1 MRYSDGM
8 DLSSPY
14 GAVLSPAEGPILA
27 VLAGTTKA
35 VSGREVARLSGV
47 SVNGAWK
54 ALQRL
59 AEHGLV
65 NEEPAGGRTTLYRL
79 NRDHLAAEAIV
90 TLTRLR
96 SILVS
101 RIKEQLASWAIQP
114 VHASLF
120 GSAARGDGD
129 TTSDVDIFIVRLK
142 GVDEED
148 TQWRSQLNDLAD
160 AVRTWTGNHAGI
172 AEIRESELAR
182 LRRERP
188 PVIRDVERDGVA
200 LFGEPASTLLRRR
213 R

>member
-1 MRYSDGM
+1 M

-14 GAVLSPAEGPILA
+14 AAVLSPAEGPILA

-35 VSGREVARLSGV
+35 LSGREVARLSGV

-65 NEEPAGGRTTLYRL
+65 NEEPAGGRTTLYSL
-79 NRDHLAAEAIV
+79 NRDHLAAEAIIS
-90 TLTRLR
+90 LTRLR
-96 SILVS
+96 SSLVS
-101 RIKEQLASWAIQP
+101 RIKEQLASWEIQP

-129 TTSDVDIFIVRLK
+129 TASDIDIFVVRPK

-148 TQWRSQLNDLAD
+148 TKWRSQLDELAD
-160 AVRTWTGNHAGI
+160 AVRSWTGNHAGI
-172 AEIRESELAR
+172 SEIPGSELAR

-188 PVIRDVERDGVA
+188 PVAEDVERDGIT

>member
-1 MRYSDGM
+1 M
-8 DLSSPY
+8 
-14 GAVLSPAEGPILA
+14 
-27 VLAGTTKA
+27 LAGTTKPL
-35 VSGREVARLSGV
+35 SGREVARISGV

-65 NEEPAGGRTTLYRL
+65 NEEPAGGKTTLYSL
-79 NRDHLAAEAIV
+79 NRDHLAAEPII

-96 SILVS
+96 SILIN
-101 RIKEQLASWAIQP
+101 RIKEQLARWSIPPA
-114 VHASLF
+114 HASLF

-129 TTSDVDIFIVRLK
+129 TMSDIDILLVRPK

-148 TQWRSQLNDLAD
+148 TRWRSQLDELAD
-160 AVRTWTGNHAGI
+160 AVRAWTGNHAGI
-172 AEIRESELAR
+172 SEIPERDLAR

-188 PVIRDVERDGVA
+188 PVVQDVERDGVT
-200 LFGEPASTLLRRR
+200 LVGEPAAALLRRR

>member
-1 MRYSDGM
+1 MRYSGGV
-8 DLSSPY
+8 DLSSPHA
-14 GAVLSPAEGPILA
+14 AVLSPAEGPILA

-35 VSGREVARLSGV
+35 LSGREVARLSGV

-65 NEEPAGGRTTLYRL
+65 KEEPAGGKTTLYTL
-79 NRDHLAAEAIV
+79 NREHLAAEAIL

-101 RIKEQLASWAIQP
+101 RIKEELASWEIQP
-114 VHASLF
+114 AQASLF

-129 TTSDVDIFIVRLK
+129 TASDVDIFIVRPK

-148 TQWRSQLNDLAD
+148 AQWRSQLNELAD
-160 AVRTWTGNHAGI
+160 AVRSWTGNHAGI
-172 AEIRESELAR
+172 SEIPERELAR

-188 PVIRDVERDGVA
+188 RVVQDVERDGITV
-200 LFGEPASTLLRRR
+200 FGEPASTLLRKRR
-213 R
+213 

>member
-1 MRYSDGM
+1 M

-14 GAVLSPAEGPILA
+14 AAVLSPAEGPILA

-35 VSGREVARLSGV
+35 FSGREVARLSGV

-65 NEEPAGGRTTLYRL
+65 NEEPAGGKTTLYTL

-90 TLTRLR
+90 TLIRLR

-101 RIKEQLASWAIQP
+101 RITEQMESWTIQP
-114 VHASLF
+114 AHASLF

-129 TTSDVDIFIVRLK
+129 TTSDVDIFIVRPK

-148 TQWRSQLNDLAD
+148 TRWRSQLDELAD
-160 AVRTWTGNHAGI
+160 AVRSWTGNHAGI
-172 AEIRESELAR
+172 SEIPESELAR

-188 PVIRDVERDGVA
+188 QVIQDVERDGIT

>member
-1 MRYSDGM
+1 M
-8 DLSSPY
+8 
-14 GAVLSPAEGPILA
+14 A

-35 VSGREVARLSGV
+35 FSGREVARLSGV

-65 NEEPAGGRTTLYRL
+65 NEEPAGGKTTLYTL

-90 TLTRLR
+90 TLIRLR

-101 RIKEQLASWAIQP
+101 RITEQMESWTIQP
-114 VHASLF
+114 AHASLF

-129 TTSDVDIFIVRLK
+129 TTSDVDIFIVRPK

-148 TQWRSQLNDLAD
+148 TRWRSQLDELAD
-160 AVRTWTGNHAGI
+160 AVRSWTGNHAGI
-172 AEIRESELAR
+172 SEIPESELAR

-188 PVIRDVERDGVA
+188 QVIQDVERDGIT

>member
-1 MRYSDGM
+1 
-8 DLSSPY
+8 
-14 GAVLSPAEGPILA
+14 

-35 VSGREVARLSGV
+35 LSGREVARLSGV

-65 NEEPAGGRTTLYRL
+65 KEEPAGGKTTLYTL
-79 NRDHLAAEAIV
+79 NREHLAAEAIL

-96 SILVS
+96 SILIS
-101 RIKEQLASWAIQP
+101 RIKEELASWEIQP
-114 VHASLF
+114 AHASLF

-129 TTSDVDIFIVRLK
+129 TASDVDIFIVRPK

-148 TQWRSQLNDLAD
+148 AQWRSQLNELAD
-160 AVRTWTGNHAGI
+160 AVRSWTGNHAGI
-172 AEIRESELAR
+172 SEVPERELAR

-188 PVIRDVERDGVA
+188 RVVQDVERDGITV
-200 LFGEPASTLLRRR
+200 FGEPASTLLRKRR
-213 R
+213 

>member
-1 MRYSDGM
+1 M

-14 GAVLSPAEGPILA
+14 AAVLSPAEGPILA

-35 VSGREVARLSGV
+35 LSGREVARLSGV

-65 NEEPAGGRTTLYRL
+65 NEEPAGGRTTLYSL
-79 NRDHLAAEAIV
+79 NRDHLAAEAIID
-90 TLTRLR
+90 LTRLR

-101 RIKEQLASWAIQP
+101 RIKEQLASWEIQP
-114 VHASLF
+114 AHALLF

-129 TTSDVDIFIVRLK
+129 AASDVDIFVVRPK

-148 TQWRSQLNDLAD
+148 TKWRSQLDELAD
-160 AVRTWTGNHAGI
+160 AVRSWTGNHAGI
-172 AEIRESELAR
+172 SEVPESELPR

-188 PVIRDVERDGVA
+188 PVIEDVERDGIT
-200 LFGEPASTLLRRR
+200 LFGEPASALLRRR

>member
-1 MRYSDGM
+1 M

-14 GAVLSPAEGPILA
+14 AAVLSPAEGPILA

-35 VSGREVARLSGV
+35 LSGREVARLSGV

-65 NEEPAGGRTTLYRL
+65 NEEPAGGKTTLYSL
-79 NRDHLAAEAIV
+79 NRDHLAAEAIIS
-90 TLTRLR
+90 LTRLR
-96 SILVS
+96 STLVS
-101 RIKEQLASWAIQP
+101 RIKEQLASWEIQP
-114 VHASLF
+114 AHASLF

-129 TTSDVDIFIVRLK
+129 TASDIDIFVVRPK

-148 TQWRSQLNDLAD
+148 TKWRSQLDELAD
-160 AVRTWTGNHAGI
+160 AVRCWTGNHAGI
-172 AEIRESELAR
+172 SEIPESELAR

-188 PVIRDVERDGVA
+188 TVVEDVERDGIT